1 MLSKEK
7 FLELASAKYDK
18 VKELKKI
25 NSFYEY
31 EKAFD
36 EIWTEYGRET
46 LEKSISKTPNDRRKK
61 KLITLRNHRNS

>member
-7 FLELASAKYDK
+7 FLELASAKYEK
-18 VKELKKI
+18 VKELKTIK
-25 NSFYEY
+25 SFYDY

-46 LEKSISKTPNDRRKK
+46 LEKSISHTPNDRRKK
-61 KLITLRNHRNS
+61 KLVTLRNHRNS

>member
-7 FLELASAKYDK
+7 FLELASTKYDRF
-18 VKELKKI
+18 KELKSIK
-25 NSFYEY
+25 SFYDY

-46 LEKSISKTPNDRRKK
+46 LEKSISIPPKDRRKK
-61 KLITLRNHRNS
+61 KLMSLRKNRNS